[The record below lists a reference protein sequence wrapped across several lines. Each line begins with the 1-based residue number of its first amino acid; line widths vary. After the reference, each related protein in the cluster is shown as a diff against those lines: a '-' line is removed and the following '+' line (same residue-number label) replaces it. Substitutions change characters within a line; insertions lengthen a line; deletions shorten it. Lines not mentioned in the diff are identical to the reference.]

1 MEAPQDEP
9 KVEPSAEPQA
19 PEATEAT
26 ATEGAPSAEA
36 SSEGGDDAAPA
47 EGEPAAPVDPAVTE
61 ALSRRLRSILES
73 LLFAA
78 GDPLSLGRITQ
89 LLPGYE
95 RRDVVRVLGEL
106 SDEYSQQERGFRLQQ
121 VAGGYQLRTS
131 RANAEFVKALLAQR
145 PVRMTRAA
153 LETLAVVAYRQ
164 PVTRPEIEAIRGV
177 DVDAVLN
184 TLLERRLVRV
194 MGRKEV
200 VGRPLLYGTT
210 PEFLET
216 FALKD
221 LATLPKLEELGASA
235 EALER
240 AAAAAHTVEV
250 SDAPEPPPAAAD
262 AAPPAA
268 DEAPAADGT
277 DPAAPRT
284 DE

>member
-1 MEAPQDEP
+1 MQGSEEDPRPETALAEGSETPPEIAAEERALDEAPAQDDEA
-9 KVEPSAEPQA
+9 VE
-19 PEATEAT
+19 
-26 ATEGAPSAEA
+26 EGAELEA
-36 SSEGGDDAAPA
+36 QGDEAAPS
-47 EGEPAAPVDPAVTE
+47 EAA
-61 ALSRRLRSILES
+61 SKRLRSILES

-89 LLPGYE
+89 ILPGYE
-95 RRDVVRVLGEL
+95 RRHVTRVLGAMME
-106 SDEYSQQERGFRLQQ
+106 EYSGDERGFRLQQ

-194 MGRKEV
+194 TGRKEV

-210 PEFLET
+210 QEFLET

-235 EALER
+235 DALER
-240 AAAAAHTVEV
+240 AARAAHVVEV
-250 SDAPEPPPAAAD
+250 SEAPETEAVSAPQEPATTEETSSPEPESD
-262 AAPPAA
+262 TVPRP
-268 DEAPAADGT
+268 DE
-277 DPAAPRT
+277 
-284 DE
+284 E